1 MKIDETYAPE
11 FESLKELLM
20 DMAQEQSVTV
30 LLDLIV
36 TRMVLRPHV
45 ALVRIWL
52 TRKGDCNDCCSAQDC
67 RMATVPGRGKK
78 CLHLMAG
85 AGKSVSSPAQDWSDL
100 KGHGS
105 RIPLGIGCVG
115 KVAQKGRSLTSREIE
130 SEKDWQDRELWAKG
144 EGLLGFGAQ
153 PLKFKDEVFG
163 VVAIYS
169 RIQAKRIQ
177 EGRFWLK
184 MIANHTGLSIANARA
199 LNQIQHLR
207 SQLELENR
215 YLKEEINDARA
226 FGEIVGQSPALA
238 NTLNQIELV
247 APTDASVFIFGESG
261 TGKELVAREIH
272 KRSLRR
278 DHPMI
283 KVNCATIPGELYE
296 SEFFG
301 HVKGAFTGAVKDR
314 AGRFQAADK
323 GTLFLDEIGE
333 LPVALQGKL
342 LRVLQEGTY
351 ERIGEDHTRQVNV
364 RIIAATNRDIKEEVA
379 RGRFRR
385 DLYYRLN
392 VFPIEMASLRGRKE
406 DIPLLARH
414 FTDQVAAQMN
424 RKSLT
429 IRPADLKRLEA
440 YGWPGN
446 IRELRNVIERSIITS
461 SGSALEFVFPDKTDP
476 VISPGQDNFDKQ
488 SRALMYTDREMEGLI
503 KTNIINI
510 LGQTRGKIYGPGGA
524 AALLGCAPT
533 TLCSRIKKYHIHL
546 HSFKGPISHES

>member
-1 MKIDETYAPE
+1 MKIDATYSPE

-20 DMAQEQSVTV
+20 DMAQERSVKV

-36 TRMVLRPHV
+36 TRMILRPHV

-52 TRKGDCNDCCSAQDC
+52 TRKGDCNDCSSAQDC
-67 RMATVPGRGKK
+67 SMATLGMEKK
-78 CLHLMAG
+78 CLHLVAG
-85 AGKSVSSPAQDWSDL
+85 AGKSVSSPAHDWSDL
-100 KGHGS
+100 KGHG
-105 RIPLGIGCVG
+105 RRVPLGITCVG
-115 KVAQKGRSLTSREIE
+115 KVAKKGRSLTSREIE
-130 SEKDWQDRELWAKG
+130 SDPDWQGRELWAKG
-144 EGLLGFGAQ
+144 EGILGFGAQ
-153 PLKFKDEVFG
+153 PLKFKDEEFG

-169 RIQAKRIQ
+169 RIQAKSIQ
-177 EGRFWLK
+177 EGRFLLK

-199 LNQIQHLR
+199 LNQIGHLK
-207 SQLELENR
+207 SQLELENK

-278 DHPMI
+278 DYPMI

-342 LRVLQEGTY
+342 LRILQEGTY

-392 VFPIEMASLRGRKE
+392 VFPVEVVPLRSRKE
-406 DIPLLARH
+406 DIPLLVRH

-461 SGSALEFVFPDKTDP
+461 SGPALEFVFPDKTDP
-476 VISPGQDNFDKQ
+476 VIPPGQDNFDKQ
-488 SRALMYTDREMEGLI
+488 SRVLLYTDSEMEGVI
-503 KTNIINI
+503 KKNIINV

-524 AALLGCAPT
+524 AAVLGCAPT
-533 TLCSRIKKYHIHL
+533 TLCSRIKKYQINL
-546 HSFKGPISHES
+546 HSFKGPISHEP